1 MLDNKGFDL
10 WADGYDKSVQ
20 LSDESNTYPFAGYK
34 QVLNTIYRRI
44 RENGR
49 KKILDIGLGTGTLTT
64 ELYKDGMPNAR
75 FYEFDFTKGLPD
87 ELLTE
92 KFDYVICT
100 YAIHHIDRQHKINL
114 LSLLKGV
121 LNANGEILIGDVIF
135 QSQADMDSC
144 IASSGDEWDDEEVY
158 IVVDELMNDC
168 DMDVQFIKCSYC
180 SGVCIIRRGAEA
192 I

>member
-1 MLDNKGFDL
+1 MIQIAQEK
-10 WADGYDKSVQ
+10 
-20 LSDESNTYPFAGYK
+20 
-34 QVLNTIYRRI
+34 
-44 RENGR
+44 
-49 KKILDIGLGTGTLTT
+49 
-64 ELYKDGMPNAR
+64 MPNAR

-180 SGVCIIRRGAEA
+180 SGVCALLLTGPRFSGYHEAFQVRFQQDTRGAFHA
-192 I
+192 LPCPSALKQNPCHT